1 MTRQKKVGIVL
12 SASLLIGVAFF
23 WLRPQEPWK
32 LTGAAATDS
41 RIGLSSATRAASEST
56 ESPSTTGS
64 VNVAVDVNSTAAK
77 TKGANVASNTGLGWS
92 KAVAIRDTKWA
103 IEQLSISNDPNDRLR
118 AYALS
123 VICANILLR
132 PLDTY
137 KSSFEARKK
146 TLEQQREITQM
157 RDDMQSRC
165 GSSESGNPYL
175 PSSATTQ
182 GMRSARA
189 AQVPLAI
196 ALDTSFFGA
205 AKAGLAAT
213 DADALSVVMKD
224 ESLRSAWLS
233 KSLMGGLAQELSATP
248 NFSDVPADEMTA
260 ALMTVLCRSGDECG
274 AESVY
279 RPYLCFTSSFRF
291 CTGTTIVEAI
301 AAELGPGSAVRFE
314 NAVRR
319 LQAAFAAGDLEALGF
334 HRRNL

>member
-1 MTRQKKVGIVL
+1 MTSQKKLGIIL
-12 SASLLIGVAFF
+12 SAFFLIGLMLF
-23 WLRPQEPWK
+23 WLRPQEP
-32 LTGAAATDS
+32 LEITGAAATDS
-41 RIGLSSATRAASEST
+41 RTGLSSATRAASESAA
-56 ESPSTTGS
+56 SRSSTGS
-64 VNVAVDVNSTAAK
+64 TIVAVDVHGTAAK
-77 TKGANVASNTGLGWS
+77 VKVAGVVSNAGLGWS
-92 KAVAIRDTKWA
+92 NAVAIRDTKWA

-118 AYALS
+118 GYALS

-146 TLEQQREITQM
+146 TLEQQREIIQM

-165 GSSESGNPYL
+165 GPSESGNPYL
-175 PSSATTQ
+175 PSSATSQ

-205 AKAGLAAT
+205 AKAGLGAT

-233 KSLMGGLAQELSATP
+233 KSLMGGVAQELSTTP
-248 NFSDVPADEMTA
+248 NFSDVPADEITA
-260 ALMTVLCRSGDECG
+260 ALMTVLCRSGDDCG

-291 CTGTTIVEAI
+291 CTGATIGEAI
-301 AAELGPGSAVRFE
+301 AAELNPGSAVRFE
-314 NAVRR
+314 NTVRR
-319 LQAAFAAGDLEALGF
+319 LQAAFAAGDLEALGLR
-334 HRRNL
+334 RRNQ